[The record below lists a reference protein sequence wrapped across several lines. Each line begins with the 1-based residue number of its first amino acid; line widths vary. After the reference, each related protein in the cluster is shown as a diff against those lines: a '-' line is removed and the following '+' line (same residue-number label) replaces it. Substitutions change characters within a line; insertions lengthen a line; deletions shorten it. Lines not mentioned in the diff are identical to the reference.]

1 MASVDVVKPAPT
13 AGDPRTTALRPRQ
26 LIGREREST
35 EVKESVLSTP
45 VTTLTGPGGVG
56 KTALAV
62 NVAAACPAEFPGGVV
77 VVWLGSLRS
86 AELVVS
92 EVAAQAGLPKSGG
105 DPLDA
110 SHDLGRTVGST
121 RRWTRRIRA
130 RDPCDPSS

>member
-1 MASVDVVKPAPT
+1 MAAGVVSPRCSSLASVPASDETSDVASVDERKRAPVAGAAPA
-13 AGDPRTTALRPRQ
+13 ATALRPRQ

-35 EVKESVLSTP
+35 ELKESVLSTP

-62 NVAAACPAEFPGGVV
+62 NVAAACSVEFPDGVV

-92 EVAAQAGLPKSGG
+92 EVAAQAGLPK
-105 DPLDA
+105 
-110 SHDLGRTVGST
+110 
-121 RRWTRRIRA
+121 
-130 RDPCDPSS
+130 